1 MRYSIK
7 DIIIG
12 IGCLIILG
20 TIAFICACELVL
32 IRRITIKE
40 AIKIFK
46 EDMDVK
52 VY

>member
-1 MRYSIK
+1 MV
-7 DIIIG
+7 IG
-12 IGCLIILG
+12 IICLLVLG
-20 TIAFICACELVL
+20 TVAFTCAFVLVL
-32 IRRITIKE
+32 IRRITLKE

>member
-1 MRYSIK
+1 MRYK
-7 DIIIG
+7 DMFLG
-12 IGCLIILG
+12 IVCLVLLG
-20 TIAFICACELVL
+20 SVAFTCACVLVL
-32 IRRITIKE
+32 IRRITLKE